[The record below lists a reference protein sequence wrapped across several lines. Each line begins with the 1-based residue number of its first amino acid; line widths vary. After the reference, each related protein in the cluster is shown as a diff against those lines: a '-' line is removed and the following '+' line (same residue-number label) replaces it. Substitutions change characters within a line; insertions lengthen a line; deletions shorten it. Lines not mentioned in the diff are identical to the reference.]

1 MIGIDLRNDYGAD
14 DLRALARKSRNA
26 KQARRLMALAGVADG
41 LSRTDAAAVHCLAG
55 DACIAERGF
64 DGSSDA
70 SGLGSQVQHGR
81 AGWPDRP

>member
-1 MIGIDLRNDYGAD
+1 
-14 DLRALARKSRNA
+14 
-26 KQARRLMALAGVADG
+26 LAGVADG